1 MPLQQGSARARQRTV
16 LLVGIAVLLAAL
28 VLAVVLASLLTHGRH
43 EVSPQMLKW
52 KDRGTTKN
60 LQEVIV
66 GRCYNYITAQ
76 HPELG
81 DKDCLKIWESLKDAF
96 IYKNPCNI
104 TPEDYQPLMELASHP
119 IPCNKSLFWSKT
131 NDLVHRYTKSNQNFL
146 TLEDTL
152 LGYMADRVSWCGDPS
167 APGINYESCPKRNE
181 CESNPGSV
189 FWKMASKMFAEAAC
203 GVVQV
208 MLNGSVEAGAF
219 RSSSIFGSIEIF
231 NLDPDK
237 VTEVHIWLM
246 QNIGGPQSESCSG
259 QSIQRLIN
267 ILEERNFKI
276 ICEDNY
282 RPVQLLQCVHNPDHT
297 DCRLC
302 TNSSAIP

>member
-1 MPLQQGSARARQRTV
+1 MPFRQGSARTRQRTV

-28 VLAVVLASLLTHGRH
+28 VLAVVLASLLTHAAH
-43 EVSPQMLKW
+43 EASPKMLQW

-60 LQEVIV
+60 LQEVIL
-66 GRCYNYITAQ
+66 GRCYNYIAERY
-76 HPELG
+76 PELG

-104 TPEDYQPLMELASHP
+104 TSEDYQPLMELASHP

-131 NDLVHRYTKSNQNFL
+131 HDLVHRYTKSNQNFI

-152 LGYMADRVSWCGDPS
+152 LGYMADRISWCGDPS
-167 APGINYESCPKRNE
+167 APGINYESCPKWSE
-181 CESNPGSV
+181 CESNPSFV
-189 FWKMASKMFAEAAC
+189 FWKLASKMFAEAAC

-208 MLNGSVEAGAF
+208 MLNGSIEAGAF
-219 RSSSIFGSIEIF
+219 RNSSIFGSIEVF
-231 NLDPDK
+231 NLNPDK
-237 VTEVHIWLM
+237 VSEVHIWLM
-246 QNIGGPQSESCSG
+246 HDIGGPQSESCSG
-259 QSIQRLIN
+259 HSIQRLKS
-267 ILEERNFKI
+267 ILEERNIRI

-302 TNSSAIP
+302 TNST

>member
-1 MPLQQGSARARQRTV
+1 MPLQQGSARMRQRTV

-43 EVSPQMLKW
+43 EVGPKMLQW

-60 LQEVIV
+60 LQEVV
-66 GRCYNYITAQ
+66 LGRCYSYITAQ

-131 NDLVHRYTKSNQNFL
+131 GDLVHRYTKSNQNFL

-181 CESNPGSV
+181 CENNPSSV

-237 VTEVHIWLM
+237 VSEVHIWLM
-246 QNIGGPQSESCSG
+246 QNLGGPQSESCSG
-259 QSIQRLIN
+259 QSIQRLIS

-282 RPVQLLQCVHNPDHT
+282 RPVQLLQCVHNPDHR

-302 TNSSAIP
+302 TNSTAIS